1 MTERPPDAPEPDEP
15 PVAEAGPPEPRCYRC
30 GNPHDPFQEY
40 CLECGARLVPLPGTL
55 TRSTLVQRDSSF
67 WFWAAFLG
75 LLAIALVTAG
85 IVLAARDTDAE
96 AGASSSGPAPTTVP
110 IVPPTTGIT
119 TGNLPTTVA
128 PPTQSTSVPTFPTTT
143 VPTFQN
149 TTTGGTTTSGTTTG
163 TTTNADGLTQWPA
176 NKDGWTIIVASVP
189 KSDGRATAESKA
201 KQAKNK
207 GLPEV
212 GVLDGDSY
220 ASLTNG
226 YYAVFSVV
234 ADTKSEAQAHL
245 PHAQSFYPGAYVK
258 AVN

>member
-1 MTERPPDAPEPDEP
+1 MTERPPDAPEPDAP

-55 TRSTLVQRDSSF
+55 TRATFFQRDSSF

-85 IVLAARDTDAE
+85 IVLAARDDDEGGA
-96 AGASSSGPAPTTVP
+96 ASSSGSAPTTVP

-119 TGNLPTTVA
+119 TGTLPTTVG
-128 PPTQSTSVPTFPTTT
+128 PPTQSTTVPTFSTTT

-149 TTTGGTTTSGTTTG
+149 TTTTGGTTTTAG
-163 TTTNADGLTQWPA
+163 GLTQWPA
-176 NKDGWTIIVASVP
+176 NTDGWTIVVASVP

-201 KQAKNK
+201 QQAKNK

-212 GVLDGDSY
+212 GVLDGDQY
-220 ASLTNG
+220 ASITNG
-226 YYAVFSVV
+226 YYAVFSGVY
-234 ADTKSEAQAHL
+234 DTKSEAQSHL
-245 PHAQSFYPGAYVK
+245 SQAQAQYPDAYAR